1 MERKTLATL
10 FAGFVLACAVA
21 FASEAPPVVAAA
33 AVVDDI
39 RRQIPNE
46 SWSRAHCVI
55 VVPGL
60 KKAAFIVGGEYGKG
74 VMSCR
79 VADGWTAPLFVELA
93 RGSWGF
99 QAGAEQIDLVLLV
112 MNESG
117 VEKLLRSKATLGAD
131 LSVAA
136 GPAGRSGGVATDA
149 AFSAEI
155 LSYSRSKGLFA
166 GINVSGG
173 VLTPDQDV
181 NRATYGP
188 DASARR
194 ILATREISAPT
205 EASAFLRAL
214 AGGRAAPAGNSTA
227 QTGRT
232 GDAEPRSSARSVSDQ
247 DVRAQL
253 LDVRH
258 GIDVL
263 LADAASPAVGTT
275 GGGDDQ
281 RRSGVVAVDRVRLV
295 QIRQQIEA
303 LIAALDRR

>member
-1 MERKTLATL
+1 MERKTFAPL
-10 FAGFVLACAVA
+10 FVGFVLVSAVV
-21 FASEAPPVVAAA
+21 FAAEAPPVVAAA
-33 AVVDDI
+33 GVVDDI
-39 RRQIPNE
+39 RPQIPQE
-46 SWSRAHCVI
+46 SWTRAHCVI
-55 VVPGL
+55 VLPGL

-117 VEKLLRSKATLGAD
+117 VEKLLRSKVTLGAD
-131 LSVAA
+131 VSVAA
-136 GPAGRSGGVATDA
+136 GPVGRSGTLATDA

-155 LSYSRSKGLFA
+155 LAYSRSKGLFA

-173 VLTPDQDV
+173 VLRPDQDV

-188 DASARR
+188 DASPRR

-205 EASAFLRAL
+205 DASAFLRAL
-214 AGGRAAPAGNSTA
+214 AGGRAAPASSAA
-227 QTGRT
+227 QTGRA
-232 GDAEPRSSARSVSDQ
+232 GDAEPRSPGRSPSDQ
-247 DVRAQL
+247 DFRTQL
-253 LDVRH
+253 LDLRH
-258 GIDVL
+258 GIDLL
-263 LADAASPAVGTT
+263 LADTVPPAVGTA
-275 GGGDDQ
+275 GGRDEQ
-281 RRSGVVAVDRVRLV
+281 RRPGVVAVDRARLV

-303 LIAALDRR
+303 LITALDRR

>member
-117 VEKLLRSKATLGAD
+117 VEKLLRSKVTLGAD

-155 LSYSRSKGLFA
+155 LAYSRSKGLFA

-188 DASARR
+188 DASPRR

-214 AGGRAAPAGNSTA
+214 AGGRAAPAGSSTA

>member
-1 MERKTLATL
+1 MEPKTIATL
-10 FAGFVLACAVA
+10 FVGFVLISGNA
-21 FASEAPPVVAAA
+21 FAFEAPPVVTAA
-33 AVVDDI
+33 AVVDDV
-39 RRQIPNE
+39 RPQIPQE
-46 SWSRAHCVI
+46 SWTRAHCAI
-55 VVPGL
+55 VLPGL

-117 VEKLLRSKATLGAD
+117 VEKLLRSKVTLGAD

-136 GPAGRSGGVATDA
+136 GPVGRSGGLATDA

-155 LSYSRSKGLFA
+155 LAYSRSKGLFA

-188 DASARR
+188 DASPRR

-214 AGGRAAPAGNSTA
+214 ASGRAAPASNSAA
-227 QTGRT
+227 QTGSI
-232 GDAEPRSSARSVSDQ
+232 GDEPRSPARSVSDQ
-247 DVRAQL
+247 DLRAQL

-263 LADAASPAVGTT
+263 LADTVPPAVGTT
-275 GGGDDQ
+275 GGGDEQ

-303 LIAALDRR
+303 LITALDRR